1 MGFHLGFLLFMGFHL
16 LCYTKP
22 GMSIRSRIPVWESC
36 CSESPSRLLRNQT
49 TPHSRSPAHFLLH
62 VHVFPLRQGAKHR
75 YPHAEEGTL
84 GTAGSTH
91 THSRHR
97 SDGHSC
103 TRVSPA
109 TSSRRGS
116 APIPSS
122 VGPSPSAPLHDQQ
135 CSPPRRTASSSS
147 LCRP

>member
-22 GMSIRSRIPVWESC
+22 GMSIRSRIPVWESG

-75 YPHAEEGTL
+75 YPRAEEGTL

-91 THSRHR
+91 TRLPHR
-97 SDGHSC
+97 SDEYSC
-103 TRVSPA
+103 TRVSLA
-109 TSSRRGS
+109 TSSRRE
-116 APIPSS
+116 
-122 VGPSPSAPLHDQQ
+122 
-135 CSPPRRTASSSS
+135 
-147 LCRP
+147 